1 MSTQSDYLTKER
13 PLIALEEQI
22 SSFCHQD
29 KYTEMAEAFSGF
41 VKAHPGIGYL
51 AFEPIPS
58 EIGDHLVEK
67 TKAPSAFM
75 TFTIRR
81 PTWRDELQRA
91 LSEPASFSA
100 FVTSLETEVL
110 DIAKQGKKLS

>member
-13 PLIALEEQI
+13 PLVLVEEQI
-22 SSFCHQD
+22 ASFCHQD
-29 KYTEMAEAFSGF
+29 KYAEMADAFSSF
-41 VKAHPGIGYL
+41 VKTHPGIGYL

-58 EIGDHLVEK
+58 QIGDHLVEK

-91 LSEPASFSA
+91 LSEPASFQA
-100 FVTSLETEVL
+100 FVTSLEGEIL
-110 DIAKQGKKLS
+110 EIAKQSTKLS